1 MGGYCCKSRK
11 SNDVKNLAKVDFW
24 PTWPLQYSVT
34 PIRSSLVVLVQT
46 MWSLISPRA
55 KRISGPEKISIAT
68 QEGLLQQY
76 PGAKQISRR
85 KVATSVFD
93 PTATSPLRHPGY
105 AQALIHA
112 LAPSK
117 EIRIVAE
124 PGSTEA
130 ANGEA
135 WIERQSDLCG
145 STRLIE
151 QPELR

>member
-1 MGGYCCKSRK
+1 MSA
-11 SNDVKNLAKVDFW
+11 S
-24 PTWPLQYSVT
+24 
-34 PIRSSLVVLVQT
+34 
-46 MWSLISPRA
+46 
-55 KRISGPEKISIAT
+55 
-68 QEGLLQQY
+68 
-76 PGAKQISRR
+76 
-85 KVATSVFD
+85 D
-93 PTATSPLRHPGY
+93 PTATSPLRHPGH

-124 PGSTEA
+124 PDSTEA

-135 WIERQSDLCG
+135 WIERQPGLCG